1 MSAREHA
8 DDEVGAPATE
18 GADAERTPAAG
29 ASSGSAA
36 RRPGDGARGVDREGG
51 SPDAESEAIERD
63 LAELAAE
70 RDELRQLAQRV
81 QADFENFRK
90 RMLREQTEKIERA
103 NEALIEQLLPVLDN
117 FELALESLGDADDS
131 VRKGME
137 LVHAGLLDVLA
148 KYGLDRIDAL
158 DKPFDPNEHEAV
170 AQDDGEGEPVV
181 CDVYRTGY
189 RLKGRVIRPVTVKVT
204 RAHA

>member
-1 MSAREHA
+1 MSARERPNE
-8 DDEVGAPATE
+8 DVETPTTE
-18 GADAERTPAAG
+18 DADAEGAPAAG

-36 RRPGDGARGVDREGG
+36 RRPGDDARGVDQGAG
-51 SPDAESEAIERD
+51 SPAAAIEAIE
-63 LAELAAE
+63 EE
-70 RDELRQLAQRV
+70 RDELRELAQRV

-90 RMLREQTEKIERA
+90 RMLREQTDKIERA

-131 VRKGME
+131 VRKGVE
-137 LVHAGLLDVLA
+137 LVHAGLNDVLA
-148 KYGLDRIDAL
+148 KHGLERIDAL
-158 DKPFDPNEHEAV
+158 GKPFDPNEHEAV

-189 RLKGRVIRPVTVKVT
+189 RLKGRVIRPATVKVT
-204 RAHA
+204 RAAA